1 MPAPDRLIVAL
12 DVNSRDS
19 ALSLVQAL
27 RPRVQ
32 RFKVGLELFTAC
44 GPPLVREIL
53 DRGGQVFLDLKFHDI
68 PNTVARAAVSAAR
81 LGVGMFTIHLS
92 GGALMTRRAAD
103 ELEAHCQVYRVPRPK
118 ILGVTVLTSLSPA
131 DLEEIGVGRSVED
144 QVVALAEMGKAAG
157 LDGVVCSPHE
167 ARLIR
172 DACGRDFLI
181 VTPGIRPEGSDKD
194 DQSRTLTPKSALEA
208 GADFLVVGRPIVKA
222 DDPLEA
228 AENILLQMDGA

>member
-1 MPAPDRLIVAL
+1 MQAADRLIVAL

-19 ALSLVQAL
+19 ALSLVQTL

-44 GPPLVREIL
+44 GPALVREIL
-53 DRGGQVFLDLKFHDI
+53 EKGGQVFLDLKFHDI

-92 GGALMTRRAAD
+92 GGPLMARRAAD
-103 ELEAHCQVYRVPRPK
+103 ELEAHCQVYRVQRPK

-131 DLEEIGVGRSVED
+131 DLEELGVGRSVED

-157 LDGVVCSPHE
+157 LDGVVCSPLE

-172 DACGRDFLI
+172 EVCGREFLV
-181 VTPGIRPEGSDKD
+181 VTPGIRPEGSEPD
-194 DQSRTLTPKSALEA
+194 DQSRTLTPKVALEA

-228 AENILLQMDGA
+228 AENILLQMDGP

>member
-1 MPAPDRLIVAL
+1 MQATDRLIVAL

-19 ALSLVQAL
+19 ALSLVQTL

-44 GPPLVREIL
+44 GPALVREIL
-53 DRGGQVFLDLKFHDI
+53 EKGGQVFLDLKFHDI

-92 GGALMTRRAAD
+92 GGPLMARRAAD
-103 ELEAHCQVYRVPRPK
+103 ELEAHCQVYRVQRPK

-131 DLEEIGVGRSVED
+131 DLEDLGVGRSVED

-157 LDGVVCSPHE
+157 LDGVVCSPLE

-172 DACGRDFLI
+172 EVCGREFLV
-181 VTPGIRPEGSDKD
+181 VTPGIRPEGSEPD
-194 DQSRTLTPKSALEA
+194 DQSRTLSPKVALEA

>member
-1 MPAPDRLIVAL
+1 MQATDRLIVAL

-19 ALSLVQAL
+19 ALSLVQTL

-44 GPPLVREIL
+44 GPALVREIL
-53 DRGGQVFLDLKFHDI
+53 EKGGQVFLDLKFHDI

-92 GGALMTRRAAD
+92 GGPLMARRAAD
-103 ELEAHCQVYRVPRPK
+103 ELEAHCQVYRVQRPK

-131 DLEEIGVGRSVED
+131 DLEELGVGRSLED

-157 LDGVVCSPHE
+157 LDGVVCSPLE

-172 DACGRDFLI
+172 EVCGREFLV
-181 VTPGIRPEGSDKD
+181 VTPGIRPEGSEPD
-194 DQSRTLTPKSALEA
+194 DQSRTLSPKVALEA

>member
-1 MPAPDRLIVAL
+1 MQAAERLIVAL

-44 GPPLVREIL
+44 GPALVREIL
-53 DRGGQVFLDLKFHDI
+53 DKGGQVFLDLKFHDI
-68 PNTVARAAVSAAR
+68 PSTVARAAVSAAR

-92 GGALMTRRAAD
+92 GGPLMARRAAD
-103 ELEAHCQVYRVPRPK
+103 ELEAHCQVYRVQRPK

-131 DLEEIGVGRSVED
+131 DLEELGVGRSVED

-157 LDGVVCSPHE
+157 LDGVVCSPLE

-172 DACGRDFLI
+172 EVCGREFLV
-181 VTPGIRPEGSDKD
+181 VTPGIRPEGSEPD
-194 DQSRTLTPKSALEA
+194 DQSRTLSPKVALEA

>member
-1 MPAPDRLIVAL
+1 MLAPDRLIVAL

-53 DRGGQVFLDLKFHDI
+53 EKGGQVFLDLKFHDI

-157 LDGVVCSPHE
+157 LDGIVCSPNE

-172 DACGRDFLI
+172 DACGRDFMI
-181 VTPGIRPEGSDKD
+181 VTPGIRPAGSEPD
-194 DQSRTLTPKSALEA
+194 DQSRTLSPRGALEA

>member
-1 MPAPDRLIVAL
+1 MQAADRLIVAL

-19 ALSLVQAL
+19 ALSLVQTL

-44 GPPLVREIL
+44 GPALVREIL
-53 DRGGQVFLDLKFHDI
+53 EKGGQVFLDLKFHDI
-68 PNTVARAAVSAAR
+68 PNTVARASVSAAR

-92 GGALMTRRAAD
+92 GGPLMARRAAD

-157 LDGVVCSPHE
+157 LDGVVCSPLE

-172 DACGRDFLI
+172 EVCGREFLV
-181 VTPGIRPEGSDKD
+181 VTPGIRPEGSEPD
-194 DQSRTLTPKSALEA
+194 DQSRTLTPKVALDA

>member
-1 MPAPDRLIVAL
+1 MQATDRLIVAL

-19 ALSLVQAL
+19 ALSLVQTL

-44 GPPLVREIL
+44 GPALVREIL
-53 DRGGQVFLDLKFHDI
+53 EKGGQVFLDLKFHDI

-92 GGALMTRRAAD
+92 GGPLMARRAAD
-103 ELEAHCQVYRVPRPK
+103 ELEAHCQVYRVQRPK

-131 DLEEIGVGRSVED
+131 DLEELGVGRSVED

-157 LDGVVCSPHE
+157 LDGVVCSPLE

-172 DACGRDFLI
+172 EVCGREFLV
-181 VTPGIRPEGSDKD
+181 VTPGIRPEGSEPD
-194 DQSRTLTPKSALEA
+194 DQSRTLSPKVALEA